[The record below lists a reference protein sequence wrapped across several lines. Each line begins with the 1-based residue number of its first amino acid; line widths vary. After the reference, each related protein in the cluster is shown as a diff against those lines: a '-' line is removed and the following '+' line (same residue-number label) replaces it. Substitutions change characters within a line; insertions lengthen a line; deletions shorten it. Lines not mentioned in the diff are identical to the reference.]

1 MSIRSSKFGPSAA
14 LSADSVCAPEPKPH
28 IKRVM
33 TLQVIS
39 RVTPTA
45 RARIGI
51 GAVFATIVVL
61 ASGLVSGTASLAQG
75 AVPAKQGVAGTKTV
89 NAAQLKHTATQRVTT
104 SKAGCHV
111 SRGCYA
117 AIQMA
122 VDAGAGKAKNY
133 STKHGAFRAAGN
145 QCRQAT
151 RLACH
156 RIVWTKNSC
165 AAVAIRTSH
174 GQVTRYRAS
183 FKRLSRD
190 SAERA
195 AKRKCQRDGRRC
207 RVWISVCTAR

>member
-1 MSIRSSKFGPSAA
+1 M
-14 LSADSVCAPEPKPH
+14 
-28 IKRVM
+28 
-33 TLQVIS
+33 QVIS

-45 RARIGI
+45 KARIGI

-75 AVPAKQGVAGTKTV
+75 AVPAKQGVAGTKTALTKQ
-89 NAAQLKHTATQRVTT
+89 AATKRVTT
-104 SKAGCHV
+104 SKAGCRV

-122 VDAGAGKAKNY
+122 KDAGAGKAKNY
-133 STKHGAFRAAGN
+133 STRRGAFRAAGN

-151 RLACH
+151 RFACH

-174 GQVTRYRAS
+174 GRVTRYRAS

>member
-1 MSIRSSKFGPSAA
+1 
-14 LSADSVCAPEPKPH
+14 
-28 IKRVM
+28 
-33 TLQVIS
+33 LQVIS

-45 RARIGI
+45 KARIGI

-61 ASGLVSGTASLAQG
+61 ATGLVSGTASLAQG
-75 AVPAKQGVAGTKTV
+75 AAPAKQGVAGTKTALMKH
-89 NAAQLKHTATQRVTT
+89 AATTRVTT
-104 SKAGCHV
+104 SKAGCRV
-111 SRGCYA
+111 ARGCYG

-133 STKHGAFRAAGN
+133 SSKARAFRAAGN

-151 RLACH
+151 SRPCH

-174 GQVTRYRAS
+174 GRVVRYRAS
-183 FKRLSRD
+183 FGQPSRV

-195 AKRKCQRDGRRC
+195 ANRKCQRDGRNC
-207 RVWISVCTAR
+207 RVWISVCTAGA